1 MEAMMNLDL
10 MTLTKRP
17 NLQSIDDL
25 EDYLKSLCDHM
36 SYIKCSD
43 LNINN
48 PEFLH
53 YEDALEIL
61 KWKFIQ
67 RGFYGNTDS

>member
-1 MEAMMNLDL
+1 
-10 MTLTKRP
+10 MTNSGLTTLIKKQ

-25 EDYLKSLCDHM
+25 EQYLKSLCDHM
-36 SYIKCSD
+36 GFIRSCD
-43 LNINN
+43 LNMVN

-61 KWKFIQ
+61 KWNFIQ
-67 RGFYGNTDS
+67 KGGLWKFK